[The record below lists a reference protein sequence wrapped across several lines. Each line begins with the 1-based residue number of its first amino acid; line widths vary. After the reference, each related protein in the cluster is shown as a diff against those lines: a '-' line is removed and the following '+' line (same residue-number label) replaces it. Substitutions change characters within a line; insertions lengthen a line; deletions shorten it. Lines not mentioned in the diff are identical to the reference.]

1 MPKLSKWHD
10 MKKTMPL
17 LQKTCLIQTGE
28 YSSRIATLESEFD
41 KKGGYV
47 FFMDWDD
54 NGGYRTP
61 VKDVQRWAYMDLK

>member
-28 YSSRIATLESEFD
+28 YSYRIATLESEFD

-47 FFMDWDD
+47 
-54 NGGYRTP
+54 TP